1 MACAPAPEPS
11 ATPDASIA
19 KPSPSP
25 SPAPS
30 AAAPPRTLGGS
41 VERAVAEH
49 EQAQTPCGSADKAGV
64 PCFPTSVDATGPRYS
79 VADSIRAMRFETRAE
94 PQTLGTIRL
103 GPSAGVSFDPVCA
116 VKRLGKAIKGR
127 NDTYYLY
134 RVWDRVGPYVVLRE
148 KPFDAA
154 AFQGVAEAHYEL
166 LGEYHGE
173 CSAISAYRSAVR
185 ADQPALQWPEKQP
198 APEPSPSSSPN

>member
-1 MACAPAPEPS
+1 MACAPTPEPS
-11 ATPDASIA
+11 ATPEAAVA

-25 SPAPS
+25 SPSS
-30 AAAPPRTLGGS
+30 AAAPRSLSGS

-49 EQAQTPCGSADKAGV
+49 EAAQAPCGAADKAGV

-79 VADSIRAMRFETRAE
+79 VADSIRAMRFEAPPPKPRVILNGGLA
-94 PQTLGTIRL
+94 
-103 GPSAGVSFDPVCA
+103 PSVGFGFDPVCA

-148 KPFDAA
+148 KPFDPT
-154 AFQGVAEAHYEL
+154 AFQAVPEARYEL

-173 CSAISAYRSAVR
+173 CSAIAAYRAAVR
-185 ADQPALQWPEKQP
+185 ADQPALKWPEKPP
-198 APEPSPSSSPN
+198 APVPSPGSSPN